1 MKNKVYANASIV
13 TGLSVAERGLGFLY
27 RIVLSRLIGAEGLGL
42 YQVALSLFS
51 LFLTVGTGGL
61 PISVSRL
68 ISKNKAESNPL
79 GERKTVSAGIF
90 LCLCLTLPISL
101 LLFLFG
107 GKMTF
112 LFSDERTFRVFRI
125 LLLGLSFS
133 SVYAVIRGNF
143 WGNKEFLTPSIL
155 EISEETVM
163 VLAGVLLLQKVPS
176 PLVGAEKSAWAVV
189 ISYLFSCTASL
200 LCFFIRGGKLAS
212 PKGVIKPLFSST
224 APITA
229 VRASGSIVN
238 SAIAVLLPVMLV
250 RAGASESEAMTAF
263 GVVSGMVLPILFIPA
278 TLIGSIALVLVPELS
293 EDYYRGRMER
303 LCKNLRRGL
312 TVSALIACALIPF
325 FFALGKDLGR
335 LAYSNPTAGEMIVKS
350 APILLPMSLTMIST
364 SILNSLGYEKQSFL
378 FYFIG
383 AGAMLLCILF
393 LPAYLGAYAYVVGL
407 GVSYILCAI
416 CNLSFLQKKGL
427 LFTKKQDQQKRKK
440 GERTFPSLWIAL
452 FSVLPV
458 SSLGFLCN
466 TLLKNYFG
474 EFFTLVLTFFALFLS
489 TLVIYLFAGFIPLG
503 NPFKVLKTKRSALK
517 DKKL

>member
-51 LFLTVGTGGL
+51 LFLTIGTGGL

-68 ISKNKAESNPL
+68 TSKSKAEQDPV
-79 GERKTVSAGIF
+79 GEKKAVSAGIL
-90 LCLCLTLPISL
+90 LCLFLTLPVAFA
-101 LLFLFG
+101 LFLFG
-107 GKMTF
+107 NKIPF
-112 LFSDERTFRVFRI
+112 LFSDDRTFEVFRI
-125 LLLGLSFS
+125 LLIGLVFS
-133 SVYAVIRGNF
+133 SVYAVIRGSF

-163 VLAGVLLLQKVPS
+163 VIAGILLLQKVSS
-176 PLVGAEKSAWAVV
+176 PLVGAEKAAWAVV

-200 LCFFIRGGKLAS
+200 ICFFLRGGKLSS
-212 PKGVIKPLFSST
+212 PKGYLKPLFSAT

-238 SAIAVLLPVMLV
+238 SAIAVLLPVMLI
-250 RAGASESEAMTAF
+250 RAGLSESEAMTAF

-278 TLIGSIALVLVPELS
+278 TLIGSVSLVLVPELS
-293 EDYYRGRMER
+293 EDYYRGRTER
-303 LCKNLRRGL
+303 LRKNLRRGL
-312 TVSALIACALIPF
+312 TFSSLIACALIPF

-364 SILNSLGYEKQSFL
+364 SMLNSLGYEKQSFL

-383 AGAMLLCILF
+383 AVAMLLCILF
-393 LPAYLGAYAYVVGL
+393 LPKYTGAYAYVIGL
-407 GVSYILCAI
+407 GVSYVLCAL
-416 CNLSFLQKKGL
+416 CNLAFLQKKGL
-427 LFTKKQDQQKRKK
+427 LFSKKQDPVKQKQAEKS
-440 GERTFPSLWIAL
+440 PSLWIAL
-452 FSVLPV
+452 FAVLPI
-458 SSLGFLCN
+458 SLFGRLCD
-466 TLLKNYFG
+466 TLFKKVMG
-474 EFFTLVLTFFALFLS
+474 EFFTVALTFLLLSAL
-489 TLVIYLFAGFIPLG
+489 TLLIYLFAGFIPFV
-503 NPFKVLKTKRSALK
+503 NPFKVFRLKRHSSKPPRS
-517 DKKL
+517 